1 MLNKAILIGRLTKDP
16 ELMQSKN
23 GKKVIQFTLAVNRD
37 KDNSDFIACV
47 AWEKTAELIAQYFK
61 KGSQLAVEGEI
72 RTRSYD
78 DKAVPNRKVY
88 VTEVLVKSITFLESK
103 KAEPQQQTQTY
114 DDNPWDNPELPF

>member
-47 AWEKTAELIAQYFK
+47 AWEKTAELIAQYLK

-78 DKAVPNRKVY
+78 DKAVANRKVY
-88 VTEVLVKSITFLESK
+88 VTEILVKSIYFLESK
-103 KAEPQQQTQTY
+103 KAEPQPQPTY
-114 DDNPWDNPELPF
+114 DNPWDNPDLPF

>member
-103 KAEPQQQTQTY
+103 KAEPQQQPQTY